1 MWGALLCAICGLAL
15 IPALA
20 LAWFGLLWLPGLDG
34 LDWLSAA
41 FLVAGPLLLG
51 LGAVWGWRSARTGER
66 RCLIGGAV
74 FTLLARQAGGYSAKV
89 EFRGLD
95 GSSLVTLIEP
105 DCYIGW
111 TGR

>member
-41 FLVAGPLLLG
+41 FLVAGPWLLG
-51 LGAVWGWRSARTGER
+51 LAFICGWRAARGGDR
-66 RCLIGGAV
+66 RSLLRGAF
-74 FTLLARQAGGYSAKV
+74 FTLLAVAVYAVPWAWGG
-89 EFRGLD
+89 RML
-95 GSSLVTLIEP
+95 L
-105 DCYIGW
+105 
-111 TGR
+111 

>member
-1 MWGALLCAICGLAL
+1 MDRGASTGWTRLWGALLCAICGLAL

-74 FTLLARQAGGYSAKV
+74 FTLLAVAVYAVPWNWGG
-89 EFRGLD
+89 RML
-95 GSSLVTLIEP
+95 L
-105 DCYIGW
+105 
-111 TGR
+111 

>member
-1 MWGALLCAICGLAL
+1 MICGVAL

-51 LGAVWGWRSARTGER
+51 LGAVRGWSSARTGER
-66 RCLIGGAV
+66 RSLVVGAC
-74 FTLLARQAGGYSAKV
+74 FALLAIAVYAVSWNWGG
-89 EFRGLD
+89 RML
-95 GSSLVTLIEP
+95 L
-105 DCYIGW
+105 
-111 TGR
+111 